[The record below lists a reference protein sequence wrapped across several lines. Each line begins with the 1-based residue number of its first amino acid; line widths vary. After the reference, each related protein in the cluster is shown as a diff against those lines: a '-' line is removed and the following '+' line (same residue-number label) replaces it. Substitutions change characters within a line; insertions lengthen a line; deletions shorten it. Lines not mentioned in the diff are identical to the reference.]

1 MNKILAICTSPDR
14 GGLELYFTKFVEH
27 YHRKQNSTSLHTVVR
42 KNSYINQVL
51 KRFGNSSRQ
60 KEISKISIINL
71 IFYAIYLAKYVNN
84 HKIDFIHMSWRKDL
98 LLSVLIKIFARRK
111 VHIIYYRQM
120 KLSREKKGIY
130 HKFIYKNIKI
140 IFAITENLKNECNN
154 FLPVSNHAIKKL
166 PYGIEEYQKSQTPVM
181 NKEEL
186 CKDFDW
192 DLNSFTIGVFSRL
205 EEQKGQH
212 LVVKAIKELALLD
225 INLGIIGHCMDKKYK
240 KRLTEE
246 INSYNLTSKVRF
258 ENFVEQPMRIMPGFD
273 LIILPTYE
281 ETFGLVA
288 AEAMLMGVPVIG
300 SNAGGIPEIIKDN
313 VNGLLFE
320 TKNSN
325 SLKQKISMMINSL
338 ELRQKLSNNAKIF
351 IREHYNYDK
360 HFESFD
366 SFLNE
371 LL

>member
-14 GGLELYFTKFVEH
+14 GGLELYFTKFVEY
-27 YHRKQNSTSLHTVVR
+27 YHNKKNSTSLHTVVR
-42 KNSYINQVL
+42 KNGYISQVL
-51 KRFGNSSRQ
+51 KRFSNSNRQ
-60 KEISKISIINL
+60 KEINRISIINL

-84 HKIDFIHMSWRKDL
+84 HNIDFIHISWGKDL
-98 LLSVLIKIFARRK
+98 LLSVLIKIFTTRK

-120 KLSREKKGIY
+120 KLNREKKDIY
-130 HKFIYKNIKI
+130 HKFIYKNISI
-140 IFAITENLKNECNN
+140 ILAITENLKNECNN
-154 FLPVSNHAIKKL
+154 FLPVSDHVIKKL
-166 PYGIEEYQKSQTPVM
+166 SYGIEEYQNSKIPIM
-181 NKEEL
+181 DKEKL
-186 CKDFDW
+186 CKDFNW

-212 LVVKAIKELALLD
+212 LVVKAIKELAPLD
-225 INLGIIGHCMDKKYK
+225 ISLGIIGYCMDEKYK
-240 KRLTEE
+240 KKLIEE
-246 INSYNLTSKVRF
+246 INSYNLTNKVRF
-258 ENFVEQPMRIMPGFD
+258 ENFIEQPMGVMPGFD

-351 IREHYNYDK
+351 IREHYNYGK
-360 HFESFD
+360 HFDSLD

-371 LL
+371 L

>member
-27 YHRKQNSTSLHTVVR
+27 YYRKKNSTSLHAVVR
-42 KNSYINQVL
+42 KNSYISQTL
-51 KRFGNSSRQ
+51 KKFGNSNRQ

-84 HKIDFIHMSWRKDL
+84 HNIDFIHISWGKDL
-98 LLSVLIKIFARRK
+98 LLSVFIKIFTTRK

-120 KLSREKKGIY
+120 KLSREKKDIY
-130 HKFIYKNIKI
+130 HKFIYKNISI
-140 IFAITENLKNECNN
+140 ILAITENLKNECNN
-154 FLPVSNHAIKKL
+154 FLPVSNHIIKKL
-166 PYGIEEYQKSQTPVM
+166 PYGIEEYQNLQTPIM
-181 NKEEL
+181 SKEEL
-186 CKDFDW
+186 CKDFNW
-192 DLNSFTIGVFSRL
+192 DLSSFTIGVFSRL

-212 LVVKAIKELALLD
+212 LVVKAMRELAPLN
-225 INLGIIGHCMDKKYK
+225 ISLGIIGHCMDEKYK
-240 KRLTEE
+240 KRLIEE
-246 INSYNLTSKVRF
+246 ISSYNLTNKVRL
-258 ENFVEQPMRIMPGFD
+258 ENFMEQPMRVMSGFD
-273 LIILPTYE
+273 LIVLPTYE

-288 AEAMLMGVPVIG
+288 AEAMMMGVPVIG

-366 SFLNE
+366 GFLNE
-371 LL
+371 L

>member
-14 GGLELYFTKFVEH
+14 GGLELYFTKFVE
-27 YHRKQNSTSLHTVVR
+27 YYYRKKSLTSLHTVVR
-42 KNSYINQVL
+42 KNSYISQVL
-51 KRFGNSSRQ
+51 KRFGNSNKQ

-71 IFYAIYLAKYVNN
+71 IFYAIHLAKYVNN
-84 HKIDFIHMSWRKDL
+84 QKIDFIHISWRKDL
-98 LLSVLIKIFARRK
+98 LLSVLIKIFARK
-111 VHIIYYRQM
+111 KIHIIYYRQM
-120 KLSREKKGIY
+120 KLTREKKGIY

-166 PYGIEEYQKSQTPVM
+166 PYGIEEYQKSQTPAM

-186 CKDFDW
+186 CKDFNW
-192 DLNSFTIGVFSRL
+192 NLSSFTIGIFSRL

-212 LVVKAIKELALLD
+212 LVVKAIKELAPLD
-225 INLGIIGHCMDKKYK
+225 ISLGIIGHCMDEKYK
-240 KRLTEE
+240 KRLIKE
-246 INSYNLTSKVRF
+246 INSYNLTGKVIF
-258 ENFVEQPMRIMPGFD
+258 KNFIEQPMRVMPGFD

-300 SNAGGIPEIIKDN
+300 SNAGGIPEIIQN
-313 VNGLLFE
+313 NINGLLFE

-325 SLKQKISMMINSL
+325 SLKQKISMMINSP

-351 IREHYNYDK
+351 IRERYNYDK
-360 HFESFD
+360 HFDNFE

-371 LL
+371 L